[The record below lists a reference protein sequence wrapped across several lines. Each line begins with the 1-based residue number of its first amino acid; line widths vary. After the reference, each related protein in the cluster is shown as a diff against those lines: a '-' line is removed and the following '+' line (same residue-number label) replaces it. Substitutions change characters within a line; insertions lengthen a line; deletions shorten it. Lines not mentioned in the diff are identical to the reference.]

1 MLHVEGA
8 KARPGQCGQ
17 RGHREVR
24 GMSALNSGFSSALAQ
39 KRAEMRARE
48 YVRASRQVLYEDRCQ
63 KRKEKAA
70 MLRKIFENLVPW
82 QTLHAARLF
91 LRIGDNLC
99 PNGNEDLFVLVSDRC
114 SLIRDT
120 SYCWVQSAF
129 VILLCVKVLA
139 LCVRHDKP

>member
-24 GMSALNSGFSSALAQ
+24 GMSVLNSGFSSALAQ
-39 KRAEMRARE
+39 KRAEAEMQARE

-91 LRIGDNLC
+91 LRNLQQSVSEWQRRLVC
-99 PNGNEDLFVLVSDRC
+99 LVSDGC

-120 SYCWVQSAF
+120 SYCSIRVRDPSLCKGFGF
-129 VILLCVKVLA
+129 V
-139 LCVRHDKP
+139 RET